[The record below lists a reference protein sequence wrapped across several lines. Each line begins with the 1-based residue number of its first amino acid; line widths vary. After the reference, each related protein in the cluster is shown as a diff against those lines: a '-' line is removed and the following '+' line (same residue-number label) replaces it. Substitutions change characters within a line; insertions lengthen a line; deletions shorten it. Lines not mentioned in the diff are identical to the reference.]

1 MKILNICVGASK
13 EVTFRGK
20 LVRTSIFKA
29 PVEGRVAIRQLNID
43 GDQQSDLSVHGGR
56 DKAIYVYSNDYHD
69 DWARELFVDS
79 LQASQFGEN
88 LTVTGGTDSQVVIGA
103 RYRIGD
109 VEVTVTQPRIPCYKL
124 GVRLSDKT
132 FPQKFW
138 RAGRLGFYL
147 RVELEGSIERGQPL
161 DLINEPDH
169 GITVHRL
176 HDIVNDGTRD
186 DAISAL
192 DKLPHLDAGWI
203 RRLLRV
209 KGRY

>member
-29 PVEGRVAIRQLNID
+29 PIEGRVAIRQLNID

-79 LQASQFGEN
+79 LQASQFSEN

-124 GVRLSDKT
+124 GD
-132 FPQKFW
+132 P
-138 RAGRLGFYL
+138 GR
-147 RVELEGSIERGQPL
+147 V
-161 DLINEPDH
+161 
-169 GITVHRL
+169 
-176 HDIVNDGTRD
+176 DIVLFDQPQDRCGGHRINTLIGPTHAKTAPNDLTYLGPLVARPVTP
-186 DAISAL
+186 IVE
-192 DKLPHLDAGWI
+192 PHPK
-203 RRLLRV
+203 RRHV
-209 KGRY
+209 GR